1 LLIGINMLKY
11 ERNKLVRIWKKNND
25 ILEVQ
30 GILDDD
36 IYSSELRVTVD
47 ISSLEIKAIE
57 GKWNRWTTPECHRAI
72 SPLQEALG
80 FCINDQDFS
89 QNVHKIIGRK
99 SCRHFANLLL
109 ECCHSVKEAR
119 KIILW
124 EEKRKTSPELKFED
138 FVNGIADNEPTTDNM
153 PDKEVKTV
161 NIATE
166 EFVKTKTPGKN
177 RSDVM
182 IIDLHTHSYP
192 ASACSS
198 VSVEDLI
205 VHAKQKG
212 LNGICLTDHNYVW
225 DQERVDQLQDD
236 HEFLVLRGNEI
247 TTNEGDM
254 LVFGFEKNVRG
265 IIRLEELKK
274 EVDQVEGF
282 IIAAHPFRGFL
293 TFGVSQL
300 GLTTEKAVQRPLFK
314 FVNAIETLNGK
325 VTQKENSFAAGVAK
339 ELNLPQTGGSDA
351 HMADEVG
358 IYATRFDDTIKN
370 ENDLIQAL
378 WGKNYSPVIF

>member
-1 LLIGINMLKY
+1 
-11 ERNKLVRIWKKNND
+11 
-25 ILEVQ
+25 
-30 GILDDD
+30 
-36 IYSSELRVTVD
+36 
-47 ISSLEIKAIE
+47 
-57 GKWNRWTTPECHRAI
+57 
-72 SPLQEALG
+72 
-80 FCINDQDFS
+80 
-89 QNVHKIIGRK
+89 
-99 SCRHFANLLL
+99 
-109 ECCHSVKEAR
+109 
-119 KIILW
+119 
-124 EEKRKTSPELKFED
+124 
-138 FVNGIADNEPTTDNM
+138 
-153 PDKEVKTV
+153 
-161 NIATE
+161 
-166 EFVKTKTPGKN
+166 
-177 RSDVM
+177 M

-325 VTQKENSFAAGVAK
+325 VTQKENNFAAGVAK